1 MVGNLTAVS
10 STGPEYAARLDRL
23 SSARWKRLIPN
34 PYGWLVRRIATG
46 RVLDVGC
53 GIGRCLG
60 FLDGRGV
67 GIDPNEAAIA
77 LCRER
82 GYTAFTPEEF
92 ALDDRGLFDTMLCA
106 HVVEH
111 LTADEASGLMQ
122 LYASMVRPGGRVVL
136 IVPQQRGFRS
146 DATHVRFV
154 GATELGEL
162 ARESGL
168 IVKSM
173 RSFPL
178 PRWAGGF
185 FVYNETVLVARRP

>member
-1 MVGNLTAVS
+1 MS

-23 SSARWKRLIPN
+23 SSARWKRLVPN
-34 PYGWLVRRIATG
+34 PYAWLVRRVATG

-60 FLDGRGV
+60 FLEGRGV
-67 GIDPNEAAIA
+67 GIDPNEAAVA

-92 ALDDRGLFDTMLCA
+92 AVHDSGLFDTMLCA

-122 LYASMVRPGGRVVL
+122 LYVPMVRPGGRVVL
-136 IVPQQRGFRS
+136 IVPQQRGFGS
-146 DATHVRFV
+146 DATHVRFIGV
-154 GATELGEL
+154 TELGEL

-168 IVKSM
+168 IVQRM

-178 PRWAGGF
+178 PRWAGRW